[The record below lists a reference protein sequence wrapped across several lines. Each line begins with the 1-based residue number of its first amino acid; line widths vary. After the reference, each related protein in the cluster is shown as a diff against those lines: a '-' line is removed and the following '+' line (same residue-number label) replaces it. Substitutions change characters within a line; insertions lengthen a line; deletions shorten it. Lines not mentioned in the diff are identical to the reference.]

1 MNEIPDTEA
10 KESLL
15 KGKTQYKWP
24 PYPNEFRSAAFDIVN
39 TIYFLLNK
47 TQLGGLLYWAFH
59 FS

>member
-1 MNEIPDTEA
+1 VNEIPDTEA
-10 KESLL
+10 KESLP

-47 TQLGGLLYWAFH
+47 T
-59 FS
+59 